1 MKILIGRHDF
11 TELWDGVLYK
21 ALSDY
26 PRVSDNEMKDILDFI
41 AYERTN
47 GREVEIEADQPAIR
61 DAVLQ
66 QLRHPE
72 KYLHVKRPP
81 VIRECTACTARGGC
95 MTDLVCHTAPP
106 ENAVRIL
113 RGGSLL
119 SAVRARGI
127 PAEILMKEP
136 RNAAHDPA
144 DFFRYVMFSWGNCQA
159 GDRLVMERRLGRSP
173 SPEEMGPGFIP
184 GIRFYFRYD
193 VLERLPNA
201 VHDGFLPIKVR
212 DEVVLRDT
220 VFAIILPEMHRDLL
234 QDSIPPDLAARA
246 HWMDSAGLDVWEWSE
261 RVYAAVHAL

>member
-61 DAVLQ
+61 
-66 QLRHPE
+66 
-72 KYLHVKRPP
+72 
-81 VIRECTACTARGGC
+81 ECTACTARGGC

-127 PAEILMKEP
+127 PAEILMTEP
-136 RNAAHDPA
+136 HNAAHDPA

-184 GIRFYFRYD
+184 RIRFYFR
-193 VLERLPNA
+193 
-201 VHDGFLPIKVR
+201 
-212 DEVVLRDT
+212 
-220 VFAIILPEMHRDLL
+220 
-234 QDSIPPDLAARA
+234 
-246 HWMDSAGLDVWEWSE
+246 
-261 RVYAAVHAL
+261 